1 MKLKNGAW
9 KKFIKPIVL
18 LVLMTSVFTYVS
30 YSWIRREWTPSIS
43 QDNIKIATSGSLVF
57 QVGSDSSYTDY
68 TTIDEIL
75 GLKNETF
82 SLKPVSNCSGK
93 SDDFFVLNHAGGEG
107 QETYQHLNISE
118 YTDYTAMGKANG
130 YLEFNF
136 TLYSPDNEDVLRYVY
151 LEEADVKDYGTENER
166 IISECVRVSITT
178 TQGTSIFG
186 VGNNLTNKKAVNNVK
201 EGDNYVLNNARYY
214 EMNSKNIAENVVYNT
229 GVTKDVP
236 VLVQQNVKPFSAVNG
251 KNDEGANDPN
261 KTIAVMSGNT
271 GLQVYV
277 RIWVEGSDERC
288 TEMISEKSIDIKLKF
303 SSFTVGA

>member
-57 QVGSDSSYTDY
+57 QIGSDSTYTDY

-107 QETYQHLNISE
+107 NETFKHLNIKD

-136 TLYSPDNEDVLRYVY
+136 TLYAPDNEDVIRYVY
-151 LEEADVKDYGTENER
+151 LEEADIKDSGTEDTR
-166 IISECVRVSITT
+166 DIASCVRVSITT
-178 TQGTSIFG
+178 TNGTSIFG
-186 VGNNLTNKKAVNNVK
+186 VGDNLTDKKAVNNVK
-201 EGDNYVLNNARYY
+201 EGDSYVLDKARYY
-214 EMNSKNIAENVVYNT
+214 DLTNKTVAETVVYQDKT
-229 GVTKDVP
+229 TKDVP
-236 VLVQQNVKPFSAVNG
+236 VLAQQNVKPFAEVNG
-251 KNDEGANDPN
+251 KNEEGANDTT
-261 KTIAVMSGNT
+261 KTIAAMNGST
-271 GLQVYV
+271 GLQVHV
-277 RIWVEGSDERC
+277 RIWIEGSDERC
-288 TEMISEKSIDIKLKF
+288 TEIISEKSVDIKLKF